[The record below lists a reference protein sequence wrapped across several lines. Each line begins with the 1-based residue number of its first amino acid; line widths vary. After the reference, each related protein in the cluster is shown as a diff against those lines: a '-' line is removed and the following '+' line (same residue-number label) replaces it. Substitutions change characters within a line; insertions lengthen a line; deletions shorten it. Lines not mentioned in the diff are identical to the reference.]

1 MKTLRLLSLAAC
13 LALLVSVAHA
23 FEARVVVSSFKPDV
37 LATHVPGHLM
47 DNDPAT
53 AWVSLGDGSGESV
66 TVKFDRPARV
76 VRLGIFNGKQGTGK
90 FGLRNR
96 IARGRV
102 VYPDGAEFPFTLD
115 DTGGEQSVACDSGEP
130 VASFRLLVDEV
141 TPRGPEAEHRGVAV
155 SEIKLYLSAIP
166 KTEADMKAERQA
178 RRDQELLDRTAPVIR
193 SFLVL
198 NTRLDEDVLLL
209 YPESLRRQER
219 MNLYVFQEFQ
229 KQLGTFEM
237 LRSASVDATEMTFE
251 VVSRTDTTAIIHA
264 QGEMVVESGN
274 RTASAPVDSDFEMLF
289 AGEDWKISGEMPRE
303 TSDLNRRLINSD
315 N

>member
-1 MKTLRLLSLAAC
+1 MKTFRLLLLAAC
-13 LALLVSVAHA
+13 LVLLAFAASA

-66 TVKFDRPARV
+66 TVKFSAPVRV
-76 VRLGIFNGKQGTGK
+76 VRLGIFNGKQGTGA

-102 VYPDGAEFPFTLD
+102 VYPDGDEIPFALD
-115 DTGGEQSVACDSGEP
+115 DTGGEQLVPCDSGKP
-130 VASFRLLVDEV
+130 VESFDVVVDKV
-141 TPRGPEAEHRGVAV
+141 TPKGPKAEHRGVAV
-155 SEIKLYLSAIP
+155 SEIKLYLASIP
-166 KTEADMKAERQA
+166 KTKAEISAQREVRQ
-178 RRDQELLDRTAPVIR
+178 DEKLLDATAPVIR

-209 YPESLRRQER
+209 YPKGLRSQER

-237 LRSASVDATEMTFE
+237 LRAASVDTSDMTFE
-251 VVSRTDTTAIIHA
+251 VVSNTDTSAIIHA
-264 QGEMVVESGN
+264 KGNMVVESGN
-274 RTASAPVDSDFEMLF
+274 RTASAPVDSDFEMLLS
-289 AGEDWKISGEMPRE
+289 AEEWKIGGERPRE
-303 TSDLNRRLINSD
+303 SNDLNRSLMNPDR
-315 N
+315 